1 MLVAASVALLVI
13 VFLGVFGGI
22 VYWVVVSQKR
32 ARAEKQELTLELGF
46 RPVGDSEAAIAGQIV
61 YLHRSGKATRPY
73 VRNIFKREDAD
84 CEVYLFDLHDGS
96 GQSTDPLQENGVAV
110 ASSQLGLPR
119 FSVVPEAPENKKL
132 ATIANRLLDR
142 FALGNRRTIPVV
154 SDSQFGQEYFLAGDR
169 ESEVRKVVTDEVL
182 DRIAEKPYRLIEAG
196 GHLLTY
202 DRIVLDPLGH
212 SSKETEVQQRVAEA
226 LEVFHLLRSRDYASC
241 LLGSAA
247 KRLCPAVD
255 VDSCRDS

>member
-84 CEVYLFDLHDGS
+84 CDVYLFDLHDGS
-96 GQSTDPLQENGVAV
+96 GQITDPLQENGVAV

-119 FSVVPEAPENKKL
+119 FSVVPKAPGSGKL
-132 ATIANRLLDR
+132 ATIANQLLDR

-182 DRIAEKPYRLIEAG
+182 DRIAEKPYRQIEAG

-202 DRIVLDPLGH
+202 DRIVLDPSGH
-212 SSKETEVQQRVAEA
+212 RSKETEVQQRVSEA
-226 LEVFHLLRSRDYASC
+226 LEVFHLLRSRD
-241 LLGSAA
+241 
-247 KRLCPAVD
+247 
-255 VDSCRDS
+255 